1 MGGTGWESGEQP
13 SNGGTGLIAA
23 CVALSVIQIIF
34 VAAKFYTRSMQ
45 NTRYGADEWVML
57 VALIG
62 SLAKAI
68 LYIVLVVKAG
78 LGYHIDD
85 LAYPHQDISLIKKG
99 FIALEIFDFPLTIT
113 PAKISLL
120 LFYVQI
126 FYTRKF
132 QVAAYFVG
140 AIVLG
145 LGISVFFQT
154 IFQCSPIAY
163 GWDPKIADGSC
174 INQTIVYRAVSPINV
189 ATGVMIVALP
199 IPLIWRL
206 HTRTSQKLA
215 LTGVFLLSGLGIIV
229 SVFRMLIY
237 YTSSS
242 ADLSDVTWL
251 SVRLGILTV
260 VESAIIIIATCLVG
274 IWPLITRIMPRTW
287 LSKISCCQRHRATS
301 NQNHHQQW
309 YMQNIREQAKTRSD
323 EQLAPHAASLFR
335 REETWS
341 SRPSSLSELEDQRS
355 CTLDDDTSIQHPTW
369 VSYEVHI
376 TGGDQKINR

>member
-1 MGGTGWESGEQP
+1 MGGTGWEAGEQP

-23 CVALSVIQIIF
+23 CVALSVLQILF

-62 SLAKAI
+62 SLTKAI
-68 LYIVLVVKAG
+68 LYIVLVEKAG

-85 LAYPHQDISLIKKG
+85 LAYPHQDVTLIKKG

-120 LFYVQI
+120 LFYVRI

-132 QVAAYFVG
+132 QMAAHFVG

-163 GWDPKIADGSC
+163 GWDPTITDGTC
-174 INQTIVYRAVSPINV
+174 INQTIFYRAVSPINV
-189 ATGVMIVALP
+189 ATGVMIVVLP

-206 HTRTSQKLA
+206 HARTSQKMA
-215 LTGVFLLSGLGIIV
+215 LTGVFLLSGLGIVV

-237 YTSSS
+237 YTSSP
-242 ADLSDVTWL
+242 ADLSDVTC
-251 SVRLGILTV
+251 
-260 VESAIIIIATCLVG
+260 E
-274 IWPLITRIMPRTW
+274 
-287 LSKISCCQRHRATS
+287 
-301 NQNHHQQW
+301 
-309 YMQNIREQAKTRSD
+309 
-323 EQLAPHAASLFR
+323 
-335 REETWS
+335 
-341 SRPSSLSELEDQRS
+341 
-355 CTLDDDTSIQHPTW
+355 
-369 VSYEVHI
+369 
-376 TGGDQKINR
+376 